1 VRGATILVADDDPA
15 VLDVVEMLLERE
27 GHRVVRASEG
37 QEALTRAYQRKPDL
51 IVLDL
56 EMPKL
61 SGWQVLKRLREVTEA
76 PVLMLTAEG
85 AEAHKVRGLRE
96 GADDYVTKPFGRQEL
111 LARVDALLRRAPMTA
126 RAVAEVTR
134 LGPLEIRHEE
144 GVARIDS
151 EELALTPLEFRL
163 LSTLARN
170 PRQVLSADRLVELV
184 WQNPHYSS
192 KQVKLL
198 VGRLRKKLIGKLDA
212 DPIETVRGFGY
223 RFNPPDG

>member
-15 VLDVVEMLLERE
+15 VVDAVELLLERE
-27 GHRVVRASEG
+27 GHRVVCASDG
-37 QEALTRAYQRKPDL
+37 QEALKTAYLHKPDL

-56 EMPKL
+56 GMPKL
-61 SGWQVLKRLREVTEA
+61 DGWQVLKRLREVTEA

-85 AEAHKVRGLRE
+85 AEANKVRGLRE

-126 RAVAEVTR
+126 HQVPEVTQ
-134 LGPLEIRHEE
+134 LGPLEVRHEE
-144 GVARIDS
+144 GVTRIDG

-163 LSTLARN
+163 LSNFARN
-170 PRQVLSADRLVELV
+170 PRQVLSADRIVELV
-184 WQNPHYSS
+184 WQNPHSS
-192 KQVKLL
+192 PNQVKLL
-198 VGRLRKKLIGKLDA
+198 VRRLRKKLIGELDA

-223 RFNPPDG
+223 RFNPPGG